1 MKTVIVMKVNKI
13 MPQGYCKGVILALKK
28 CIEVINNPNTVK
40 PIYLLGMI
48 IHNKFVCDELKNMG
62 VIILEGN
69 DKISLLENST
79 KPNRGKVPSGILFA
93 QEKTLYKALT
103 KITSTPLLI
112 NMQRQLLQTLL

>member
-1 MKTVIVMKVNKI
+1 MKVNKI

-69 DKISLLENST
+69 DKISLLENIDNGTVIKSAHGVS
-79 KPNRGKVPSGILFA
+79 KIVRD
-93 QEKTLYKALT
+93 YALT
-103 KITSTPLLI
+103 KNI
-112 NMQRQLLQTLL
+112 N